1 MRDPAASGRTGRPV
15 RSRADV
21 SSAGPGETAPGPVE
35 GVPRERDE
43 CLPREQ
49 DVPLPREQDVSL
61 PPEQAPSGPT
71 VSGVCHGTLGE
82 LYQGPL
88 RAGPDPEIAVV
99 SFPVDRHSWVHFTPR
114 ATVGPAPLAPPLG
127 EKARRAARLF
137 LDHYGLTLPPG
148 DWHTHS
154 ELPVGVGMASSTAD
168 IVATLRCL
176 FRVFRLPYDLQVVL
190 GVLAAIERADSVFLD
205 EFALY
210 LSGRHRVVR
219 RLGTDIGFHTAF
231 VTEPGTVDTAA
242 VTPLLLDHY
251 RRRGDEYQRCLTD
264 LVKGFD
270 SGDAAA
276 VARAAT
282 VSAALSQEVLPKAT
296 FGSLLAHRQRFGA
309 DGVFV
314 AHTGCLAG
322 YLYTARPRAHVKADL
337 SAFFHSLGH
346 QCTFAQGGYG

>member
-1 MRDPAASGRTGRPV
+1 MRDPAGSRRPY
-15 RSRADV
+15 RPRADV
-21 SSAGPGETAPGPVE
+21 PSDGPGRTLPGP
-35 GVPRERDE
+35 GAGAPRE
-43 CLPREQ
+43 P
-49 DVPLPREQDVSL
+49 DVSD
-61 PPEQAPSGPT
+61 GT

-88 RAGPDPEIAVV
+88 RAGAEPEIAVV
-99 SFPVDRHSWVHFTPR
+99 SFPVDRHSWVYFTPR
-114 ATVGPAPLAPPLG
+114 TATGAPLASVLG
-127 EKARRAARLF
+127 EKSATAARLF
-137 LDHYGLTLPPG
+137 LEHYGLSLPPG

-176 FRVFRLPYDLQVVL
+176 FRVFSLPYDTDVVL
-190 GVLAAIERADSVFLD
+190 GVLADIERADSVFLD

-219 RLGTDIGFHTAF
+219 RLGPDVGFHTAF

-270 SGDAAA
+270 SGDPAA

-296 FGSLLAHRQRFGA
+296 FPSLRAQRERFGA

-322 YLYTARPRAHVKADL
+322 YLFTSRPRAEVKSEL
-337 SAFFHSLGH
+337 SAFFRSLGH